1 MSATCLNIAM
11 AKLVN
16 VRRMSLKRTG
26 HHADLARLASQ
37 VGKPFD
43 YTHNVLHIRC
53 PVGYCFQGYCPTL
66 SLQCEAIWGYGG
78 SAADRQCYEQF
89 NSKGSINGH
98 CGRDA
103 NEHYIKCEPE

>member
-1 MSATCLNIAM
+1 MYFLF
-11 AKLVN
+11 L
-16 VRRMSLKRTG
+16 
-26 HHADLARLASQ
+26 
-37 VGKPFD
+37 
-43 YTHNVLHIRC
+43 
-53 PVGYCFQGYCPTL
+53 GYCFQGYCPTL

>member
-1 MSATCLNIAM
+1 
-11 AKLVN
+11 
-16 VRRMSLKRTG
+16 
-26 HHADLARLASQ
+26 

-43 YTHNVLHIRC
+43 YAHNVLHIRF